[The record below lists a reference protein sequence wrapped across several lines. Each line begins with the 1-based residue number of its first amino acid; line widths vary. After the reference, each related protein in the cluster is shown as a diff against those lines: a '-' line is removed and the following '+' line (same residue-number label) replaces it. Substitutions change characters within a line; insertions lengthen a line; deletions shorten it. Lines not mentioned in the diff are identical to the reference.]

1 MSLMLPIDRNSSYR
15 FKGMVLFLCMML
27 PPVLIGCEAL
37 NSLSTPT
44 ATPTASITPTSTIT
58 QTPEPTFTPTAT
70 EIPTLCGGP
79 PAMFILLV
87 GSDSRK
93 DSYDAGLADSIRLV
107 RVDFIEPR
115 VQLLSFYRDLYVEI
129 PGIEDHGGITHG
141 KLNQAYLYGNP
152 AYDYYDGL
160 GQGPGLLALTLEHNF
175 GAHVDH
181 HVAVN
186 LQSFVS
192 IVDAFDGIDINLPY
206 VIDGRVPGSKDT
218 NLYFPA
224 GKQHL
229 NGYRTMLL
237 ARLRPQGDF
246 QRAEIQNLI
255 MRALAE
261 KLFSLSTIREL
272 PELMEAFRDS
282 VQTDLGAV
290 EIGQLLCLSA
300 MLDIQE
306 IEFLSF
312 PTDLFKSEHVQDP
325 VLGNTSILAANFDV
339 LKTYVENFNDGAWLE
354 PEEDLPDGINP

>member
-1 MSLMLPIDRNSSYR
+1 MNLMPPIDRNSSDR

-27 PPVLIGCEAL
+27 PVLIGCGAL
-37 NSLSTPT
+37 NSISLPT
-44 ATPTASITPTSTIT
+44 ATPTASIPPTSTLT

-70 EIPTLCGGP
+70 AIPTLCGGP

-107 RVDFIEPR
+107 RLDFIEPR

-129 PGIEDHGGITHG
+129 PGIEDHGGVTHG

-152 AYDYYDGL
+152 AYDFYDDP

-181 HVAVN
+181 YVALN

-192 IVDAFDGIDINLPY
+192 VVDAFDGIDINLPF
-206 VIDGRVPGSKDT
+206 VIDGRVPGSKDA

-237 ARLRPQGDF
+237 ARLRQQGDF

-255 MRALAE
+255 MLALAE
-261 KLFSLSTIREL
+261 KLFSLSIIREL
-272 PELMEAFRDS
+272 PQLLEAFRDS
-282 VQTDLGAV
+282 VQTDLGLV
-290 EIGQLLCLSA
+290 EIGQLLCLST
-300 MLDIQE
+300 MLDLQK
-306 IEFLSF
+306 IEFVSF
-312 PTDLFKSEHVQDP
+312 PEDLFKSERVQDL
-325 VLGNTSILAANFDV
+325 VLGNTSILAADFDI
-339 LKTYVENFNDGAWLE
+339 LKTYVQNFNNGVWVRFV
-354 PEEDLPDGINP
+354 EDLRDEVNP